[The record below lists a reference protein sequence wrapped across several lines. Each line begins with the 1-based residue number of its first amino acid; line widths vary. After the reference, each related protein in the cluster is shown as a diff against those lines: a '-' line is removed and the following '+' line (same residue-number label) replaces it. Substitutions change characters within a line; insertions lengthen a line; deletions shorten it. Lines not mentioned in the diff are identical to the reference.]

1 MSTYQVVLQY
11 RQRLVCDVAGCSASV
26 VSPVIDRTRPGEE
39 LQLSIFFQ
47 TVARLGW
54 TLWSGRSLR
63 AYCPDHGPR
72 AGHSMRDVTCAWAET
87 PYGYGCASQGIA
99 DLVEEEPR

>member
-11 RQRLVCDVAGCSASV
+11 RQRLICDVAGCSASV
-26 VSPVIDRTRPGEE
+26 VSPVIDRTHAGENV
-39 LQLSIFFQ
+39 QRAIFFQ
-47 TVARLGW
+47 EVARLGW

-72 AGHSMRDVTCAWAET
+72 AGHSMREVTDGRAEM
-87 PYGYGCASQGIA
+87 
-99 DLVEEEPR
+99 PRYPSRAVMIGDKELR